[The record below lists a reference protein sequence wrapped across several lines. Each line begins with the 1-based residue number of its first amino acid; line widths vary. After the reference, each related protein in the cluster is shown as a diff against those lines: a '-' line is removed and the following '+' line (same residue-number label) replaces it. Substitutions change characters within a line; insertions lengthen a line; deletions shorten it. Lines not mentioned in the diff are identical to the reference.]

1 MIKPGEQLPD
11 VTLYEYN
18 NSEGA
23 CPIGPNAFS
32 VRERCKQRKV
42 VIFGLPGAFTPT
54 CSERHVPG
62 YVAAAQAL
70 FAAGVDEIFCVSVND
85 AFVMNAWGNSLQV
98 GEAVRMIG
106 DGNGEFSEALGLVQD
121 LSAWG
126 GVRSAMPCWLTM
138 VWSST
143 LRWRRLASSR
153 SATRQACWPW
163 CRRNVNRIWVEYICT
178 PSRSFYHEGLLISL
192 LTP

>member
-18 NSEGA
+18 SSEGA

-32 VRERCKQRKV
+32 VAERCKQKKV
-42 VIFGLPGAFTPT
+42 LIFGLPGAFTPT

-70 FAAGVDEIFCVSVND
+70 FAAGVDEILCVSVND

-106 DGNGEFSEALGLVQD
+106 DGNGEFSEALGLIQD
-121 LSAWG
+121 LSARG
-126 GVRSAMPCWLTM
+126 LGRRSQRYAMLVDNGVVKHVAVEAPGKFEVSDAASM
-138 VWSST
+138 
-143 LRWRRLASSR
+143 LAVVK
-153 SATRQACWPW
+153 A
-163 CRRNVNRIWVEYICT
+163 
-178 PSRSFYHEGLLISL
+178 
-192 LTP
+192 

>member
-1 MIKPGEQLPD
+1 MIKPGEQLPE
-11 VTLYEYN
+11 VTLYAYN
-18 NSEGA
+18 NREGA

-32 VRERCKQRKV
+32 VRERCKQKKV

-106 DGNGEFSEALGLVQD
+106 DGNGEFSEALGLIQD
-121 LSAWG
+121 LSARG
-126 GVRSAMPCWLTM
+126 LGRRSQRYAMLVDDGVVKHIAVEAPGKFEVSDAASM
-138 VWSST
+138 
-143 LRWRRLASSR
+143 LAVV
-153 SATRQACWPW
+153 QA
-163 CRRNVNRIWVEYICT
+163 
-178 PSRSFYHEGLLISL
+178 
-192 LTP
+192 